1 MKHTLYARFPAS
13 ATAVA
18 AVRELH
24 GLGAETLIHDRELE
38 SGKLEMPE
46 TDALPRLV
54 KGALLG
60 GVLGPLSAVIIF
72 LIADVPIVAPAV
84 LLAAI
89 LGAACC
95 ALGGMIIGSAAP
107 DPTLQALADS
117 ADPGDLLVTVVL
129 PHLQAE
135 ARALAIIHAH
145 DGTTARRGMVA
156 TGTLDRGDVAHTA
169 SSPH

>member
-13 ATAVA
+13 ATVVA

-24 GLGAETLIHDRELE
+24 GVGAETLIHDRDLE

-72 LIADVPIVAPAV
+72 LIADTPIVAPAV

-107 DPTLQALADS
+107 DPTLQLLADS
-117 ADPGDLLVTVVL
+117 AGPGDLIITVVL

-135 ARALAIIHAH
+135 ARAVAIVHAH
-145 DGTTARRGMVA
+145 DGTTAKRGMVVN
-156 TGTLDRGDVAHTA
+156 GTLDSGGVAPTA
-169 SSPH
+169 TLPH